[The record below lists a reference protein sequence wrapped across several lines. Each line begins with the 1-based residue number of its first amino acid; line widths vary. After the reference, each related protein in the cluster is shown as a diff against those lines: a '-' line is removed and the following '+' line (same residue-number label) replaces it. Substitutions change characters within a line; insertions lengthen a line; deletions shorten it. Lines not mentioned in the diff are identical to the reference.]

1 MSVLG
6 ITKGPYEPCK
16 DSLKRSVRGVI
27 IAGVQFRQYRWPGTG
42 YCLELIEDPS
52 RNSGW
57 CKHEYQSMSW
67 GRQFV
72 LDRREGKR

>member
-1 MSVLG
+1 MAVLG

-16 DSLKRSVRGVI
+16 DSLRRSVRGVV

-42 YCLELIEDPS
+42 YCLELISDPS

-57 CKHEYQSMSW
+57 LKREYATLNW
-67 GRQFV
+67 GRTFV
-72 LDRREGKR
+72 EAQRGES